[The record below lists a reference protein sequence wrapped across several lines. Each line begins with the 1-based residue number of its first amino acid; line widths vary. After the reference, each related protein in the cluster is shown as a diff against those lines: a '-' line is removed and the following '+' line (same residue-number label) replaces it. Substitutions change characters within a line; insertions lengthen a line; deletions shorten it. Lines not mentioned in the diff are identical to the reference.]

1 MSIKI
6 VSISSEYHNTSKIV
20 VLEIYEMVGTIERLK
35 EKLILTL
42 SGNFDTPEDLNDAID
57 NELTKNGLNPI
68 KITE

>member
-6 VSISSEYHNTSKIV
+6 VSITSEYHNTSKTV

-42 SGNFDTPEDLNDAID
+42 SGDLDNPEDLNDAID